1 MAIHAENF
9 LSVRKLYPRITERVQ
24 SRMAVADPVS
34 ATERDYRD
42 LLSEAN
48 LNYFHR
54 EYSIALDNYKS
65 LRYKILVQSHPE
77 MPKSPG
83 LHTILD
89 LDYKAIDPK
98 RLLEYSRRVYI
109 RPNPG
114 DPIPMQLADTRLI
127 QASEVT
133 PNPVFQEFTQIGLDA
148 KVLSATDIN
157 GLLDSAR
164 DLVVTGAVDTAVK
177 VYQQAASQALD
188 TGQLKLAAQTIEE
201 SIAMRAAYA
210 KGQQRAAT
218 LRTALEEVSA
228 AEQIYT
234 QLNDSAALAVM
245 KANRGNIMSEL
256 GTQPPAQPH
265 LTHDDA
271 VIRLAD
277 GEAIPVSRLLT
288 KAGVGGAA
296 AARTTAALAL
306 PVNYPTCKPPNPF

>member
-34 ATERDYRD
+34 AAERDYRD

-133 PNPVFQEFTQIGLDA
+133 PNPVFQKSAAALMVALGVAGLVASPRGVSLNALTSSLTVVPAFVATTLMGASIGLTSFQ
-148 KVLSATDIN
+148 SAN
-157 GLLDSAR
+157 GSL
-164 DLVVTGAVDTAVK
+164 
-177 VYQQAASQALD
+177 
-188 TGQLKLAAQTIEE
+188 
-201 SIAMRAAYA
+201 
-210 KGQQRAAT
+210 
-218 LRTALEEVSA
+218 
-228 AEQIYT
+228 
-234 QLNDSAALAVM
+234 
-245 KANRGNIMSEL
+245 
-256 GTQPPAQPH
+256 
-265 LTHDDA
+265 
-271 VIRLAD
+271 
-277 GEAIPVSRLLT
+277 
-288 KAGVGGAA
+288 
-296 AARTTAALAL
+296 
-306 PVNYPTCKPPNPF
+306 